1 MMAEKFNPHHRR
13 IYIAKNSHLE
23 PPQAT
28 ASNSLVT
35 ASKHRSSHSVWVT
48 VRVRVGWSVSGA
60 TAKPPLIRYI
70 HSSMDI
76 CTWYYIP
83 RTRYLVV
90 VVFVFVF
97 VGVFFHP
104 IYYLRHSILSLPVV
118 TQIGGH
124 IAGSSSPLPTINRV
138 RALHFYREKLSA
150 LSSLVDSRRIV
161 LTHGRRS
168 QQLIPFLFLQI
179 NSKSRHGGIRT
190 HGSTPL
196 AFEGYH
202 ESIGATGYMYKYNC
216 SSAFHRKCI
225 SDPRT
230 PGARCVRYRCI
241 L

>member
-1 MMAEKFNPHHRR
+1 MYLVLYTSNQVFSCCCFCFCFCWGFFP
-13 IYIAKNSHLE
+13 SHL
-23 PPQAT
+23 
-28 ASNSLVT
+28 L
-35 ASKHRSSHSVWVT
+35 SSPFHS
-48 VRVRVGWSVSGA
+48 
-60 TAKPPLIRYI
+60 
-70 HSSMDI
+70 
-76 CTWYYIP
+76 
-83 RTRYLVV
+83 
-90 VVFVFVF
+90 
-97 VGVFFHP
+97 
-104 IYYLRHSILSLPVV
+104 LSLPVV